1 MAGLPLQPVIDALSL
16 NGDGSL
22 LTDIKKELKGEKVE
36 KDKITPAGSRWRR
49 HPAPYPGIYDKRN
62 SRPYGIVF
70 STYGGGFYG
79 AGECQGVLSTL
90 KVFLQNYDVD
100 IVGEFACGGKETGPA
115 GLPVGVKPRAY
126 FIPGPAGKDAPEAEV
141 CDAVTYTTK
150 DGKKWPGSYFF
161 HYNNEEK
168 PGPKEEARAR
178 AFISDVVEDYFMTY
192 DGERF
197 IGLSQVI
204 SIS

>member
-1 MAGLPLQPVIDALSL
+1 M
-16 NGDGSL
+16 
-22 LTDIKKELKGEKVE
+22 
-36 KDKITPAGSRWRR
+36 
-49 HPAPYPGIYDKRN
+49 
-62 SRPYGIVF
+62 
-70 STYGGGFYG
+70 
-79 AGECQGVLSTL
+79 
-90 KVFLQNYDVD
+90 
-100 IVGEFACGGKETGPA
+100 
-115 GLPVGVKPRAY
+115 
-126 FIPGPAGKDAPEAEV
+126 